1 MSRNKA
7 KCSILCSNSVT
18 FVSFKENETLLKDLE
33 QSKKTWETA
42 AKDKGSAEKD
52 LYEKIKKLEEKNAK
66 QSKDLC
72 AARDEVVRQKEKEM
86 ENSKKYVEVRT
97 KHRREKQA
105 LEDEN
110 QSLKEKIKEHGN
122 EQSVISKLHD
132 DKETLEKQI
141 AEIEEVLMNER
152 EASEKELDSLN
163 GKIKKL
169 RNELK
174 VEKELVDSMEKERS
188 EMGEIATELEK
199 SKWERT
205 KLEKEIKDLKTSMDE
220 KSREFDGEKS
230 KLEKN
235 ISDLRTK
242 ITVLEEKKRDF
253 NQTRKDLDKMS
264 SSHATL
270 LSEKEKLEIDFEA
283 FKNESICGK
292 EDLIKQSASLQRDV
306 KDLESKIEAFRSVE
320 GELVRTKKHLFGER
334 NEKER
339 LAKEKLLAE
348 KELEEL
354 RKHFGEEKEKSENEM
369 KVLSDKVEAWSKR
382 IEDHAPTQLKLRDA
396 DYRLRELEQSL
407 SDAQKE
413 KSDLE
418 AAIEARVNEVKQRHQ
433 DEKQILQAEVK
444 RLRAKLESQSGDEN
458 AVSGL
463 KSKVGDLNIFIERAE
478 TKVKELEAELKQ
490 SKKQSKDFENL
501 VTTLRKEKSTM
512 QLEIGSLRS
521 EIAILKTDLEKVT
534 RQLRNACAD
543 VEKAISEKKLLK
555 EQLEYSKFELDEMNA
570 IQKLSKETEE
580 NLMSQKVNE
589 QFVRNEELRNELSLE
604 INRLKEEQR
613 VIERDLS
620 VTKTHLEQ
628 AQEKEFKFRH
638 SIEGLSQ
645 NIERLRRDKTLLE
658 KSLENAKTENNEL
671 CGKIRKLSQQPPTHN
686 NEVNTN
692 ELIKENEELKHRANT
707 LQDDLAKAHANN
719 KTLLDRVRN
728 SEELN
733 ANTLRSLKARKN
745 ELQMLVTKTQHEKED
760 LEKEVK
766 VLKEELSRPRME
778 SEASQRSVN
787 ERDSVREL
795 REQLE
800 AARKDL
806 GNTQSQIACLE
817 DENIGYKQKLHESE
831 ELILD
836 LQKAVARANDVAM
849 EKHLESSRH
858 KRIFEKKFEKI
869 LKENFGLRKQLYFD
883 GPSLVEVERPS
894 HGRTMSDLASPT
906 HERSMPDFEKSDG
919 SEIKIYDS
927 INDVPRKKSMGEI
940 HKVVAHDV
948 AKEKGSSL
956 SRSDSAPLSKRPS
969 EVKDQGQLI
978 KAKVSIGSIVAPV
991 KYFSDT
997 DSIGSRPDSSDG
1009 DNAPPSPSMQ
1019 KAPPPSYYETNR

>member
-1 MSRNKA
+1 M
-7 KCSILCSNSVT
+7 
-18 FVSFKENETLLKDLE
+18 KENKTLLKDLE
-33 QSKKTWETA
+33 QSKKTREIA
-42 AKDKGSAEKD
+42 AQDKGSVEKD
-52 LYEKIKKLEEKNAK
+52 LSEKVKRLEEKNSK

-72 AARDEVVRQKEKEM
+72 AARDEVVKQKEKEM
-86 ENSKKYVEVRT
+86 GNSKKFVELRT

-110 QSLKEKIKEHGN
+110 QSLKEKIKERES
-122 EQSVISKLHD
+122 EQSVASKLHD

-141 AEIEEVLMNER
+141 AEMEEVLMNER
-152 EASEKELDSLN
+152 EASEKEVDDLK

-169 RNELK
+169 RNELR
-174 VEKELVDSMEKERS
+174 VEKELVDCMEKERS

-199 SKWERT
+199 SKREKTRLERELEES
-205 KLEKEIKDLKTSMDE
+205 KLLMDE
-220 KSREFDGEKS
+220 QVKEFDAEKS
-230 KLEKN
+230 KQQKIL
-235 ISDLRTK
+235 SDVRTK
-242 ITVLEEKKRDF
+242 VTVLEESKQDF
-253 NQTRKDLDKMS
+253 HQARKDLDKMS
-264 SSHATL
+264 CSHATL
-270 LSEKEKLEIDFEA
+270 LSEKGKLEQDFEA
-283 FKNESICGK
+283 FKNESVGEK
-292 EDLIKQSASLQRDV
+292 DDLIKQNDGLQQDV
-306 KDLESKIEAFRSVE
+306 KDLELKIEAFRSVE

-339 LAKEKLLAE
+339 LAKEKSSIE
-348 KELEEL
+348 NELEKL
-354 RKHFGEEKEKSENEM
+354 RQHFAEEKDKSEHEM
-369 KVLSDKVEAWSKR
+369 KLLSDKVEEWSKR
-382 IEDHAPTQLKLRDA
+382 MEDHVPTQLKLRDA

-413 KSDLE
+413 KCDLE
-418 AAIEARVNEVKQRHQ
+418 AAIEARVNEENQRHA

-444 RLRAKLESQSGDEN
+444 RLRAKLESQSGDES

-478 TKVKELEAELKQ
+478 TKVKELETDLKQ
-490 SKKQSKDFENL
+490 SKKQSKDLESS
-501 VTTLRKEKSTM
+501 VTTLRKDKSTM

-521 EIAILKTDLEKVT
+521 EAAILKTDLEKVT

-543 VEKAISEKKLLK
+543 VEKAVSEKKLLQ
-555 EQLEYSKFELDEMNA
+555 EQLEYSKFELDEMDA
-570 IQKLSKETEE
+570 IQKLSKETE
-580 NLMSQKVNE
+580 NTLMSQKENE
-589 QFVRNEELRNELSLE
+589 QLLRNEELRNELLLE
-604 INRLKEEQR
+604 IDRLKDEQR
-613 VIERDLS
+613 MIQKDLS

-628 AQEKEFKFRH
+628 AQGKESKFRH
-638 SIEGLSQ
+638 SIDGLSQ
-645 NIERLRRDKTLLE
+645 NIERLRRDKNLLE
-658 KSLENAKTENNEL
+658 KSLENAKLENDEL
-671 CGKIRKLSQQPPTHN
+671 SGKIRKLSQLPPTHN
-686 NEVNTN
+686 NEPNMN
-692 ELIKENEELKHRANT
+692 ELITENEELRHRANT
-707 LQDDLAKAHANN
+707 LQDDVAKAHANN

-745 ELQMLVTKTQHEKED
+745 ELQMLVARTQHEKED

-778 SEASQRSVN
+778 SEAAQRGVN
-787 ERDSVREL
+787 ENDSVREL

-800 AARKDL
+800 AAREDL

-817 DENIGYKQKLHESE
+817 DENIEYKQKLHESE

-906 HERSMPDFEKSDG
+906 HERSMPDFENSDV
-919 SEIKIYDS
+919 SQMKMYDS
-927 INDVPRKKSMGEI
+927 INDVPRKKSIGEI

-948 AKEKGSSL
+948 AKEKSSSL

-969 EVKDQGQLI
+969 DLKDQGQLI
-978 KAKVSIGSIVAPV
+978 KAKVSIGSIIAPV

-1009 DNAPPSPSMQ
+1009 DNAPPSPSTQ